1 MDFNDAFD
9 KAKFGFEVICK
20 KTEDVVAVSKLK
32 IEQAKVETRL
42 SKNYQRLGKLY
53 YNALT
58 HGKDA
63 DAAEC
68 EALTELITENR
79 AELRRIKAEIL
90 EQTSKRKCEFC
101 SALSDKDAEFCS
113 KCGEKF

>member
-32 IEQAKVETRL
+32 IEQAKVETKL

-58 HGKDA
+58 HGVKP

-68 EALTELITENR
+68 EALAEIITENR

-90 EQTSKRKCEFC
+90 EQTSKKKCEFC